1 MIEEEEDLCL
11 FGITYYLAFK
21 NGLFKKL
28 YLVKEKGI
36 LKIYIKKKKV
46 VHGHKNSVLW
56 STKVSHIHTIFWIF
70 THTHTHIYIYIP
82 TYYLAFNNGLL
93 KKLYLVKEKGIL
105 KSYIK
110 KKK

>member
-36 LKIYIKKKKV
+36 LKSYIKKK
-46 VHGHKNSVLW
+46 NSTRTQKQCFMANQ
-56 STKVSHIHTIFWIF
+56 SF
-70 THTHTHIYIYIP
+70 THTHYFLDFHIYIYI
-82 TYYLAFNNGLL
+82 YVYILVYIFLIQ
-93 KKLYLVKEKGIL
+93 KKSTHYENEKEK
-105 KSYIK
+105 IK
-110 KKK
+110 K

>member
-1 MIEEEEDLCL
+1 MFYGQRPKFHTYTL
-11 FGITYYLAFK
+11 FFGFSH
-21 NGLFKKL
+21 
-28 YLVKEKGI
+28 
-36 LKIYIKKKKV
+36 IYIY
-46 VHGHKNSVLW
+46 
-56 STKVSHIHTIFWIF
+56 
-70 THTHTHIYIYIP
+70 IYIYIP

>member
-56 STKVSHIHTIFWIF
+56 PTKVSHIHYFLDF
-70 THTHTHIYIYIP
+70 HIYIP
-82 TYYLAFNNGLL
+82 TYYLVFKNGLF

-110 KKK
+110 KKSSTRTQK